1 MGTNGLYTDNTTVC
15 DGSRST
21 VIASKACVFSM
32 SYLRENSFLLAKGAD
47 IIAIVQVMNDRGW
60 SANSSASLTGVLVRT
75 EPGTM
80 IKPTDDTTAS
90 NQA

>member
-47 IIAIVQVMNDRGW
+47 IVAMVQVMNDRGW
-60 SANSSASLTGVLVRT
+60 SANSTTNLPGVLVRT
-75 EPGTM
+75 EPGAM
-80 IKPTDDTTAS
+80 IIPTNDITAS